1 VHRSLVSV
9 PQAWDPPA
17 PKFKTPHEFV
27 VSTFRMFNHVPEEPR
42 QIAAPFEL
50 LGQRPYT
57 PGSPAGWPDTAGHW
71 DGPDALLKR
80 IEWATAVG
88 ERAGSRVQPVALGEL
103 ALGDSFSD
111 RTRLA
116 VSRAASAAQGVALL
130 MASPE
135 FQRR

>member
-1 VHRSLVSV
+1 
-9 PQAWDPPA
+9 
-17 PKFKTPHEFV
+17 
-27 VSTFRMFNHVPEEPR
+27 MFDFVPEEPR
-42 QIAAPFEL
+42 QVAAPFEL
-50 LGQRPYT
+50 LGQRPYS

-88 ERAGSRVQPVALGEL
+88 ERAGGRVQPVALGES